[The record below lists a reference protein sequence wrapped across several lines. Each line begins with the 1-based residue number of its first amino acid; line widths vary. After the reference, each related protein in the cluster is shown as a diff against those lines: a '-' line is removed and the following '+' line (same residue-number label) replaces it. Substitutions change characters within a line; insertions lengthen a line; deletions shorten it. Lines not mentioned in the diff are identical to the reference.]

1 MSTVRHTTETGPGG
15 NTKLWGWETRP
26 ALSLLEF
33 LVAVAIVAI
42 LLALLLPAVQ
52 KVRSAASLLR
62 EKNKLRQIALAIHMY
77 ADNHERI
84 GYNSIFVEILP
95 YLERGAYYEKM
106 LPNGPKGK
114 ALWGAEVMPPY
125 LNEDDPSLAI
135 QRIGVASYCINAQ
148 IYKEFNA
155 NRSALIRDGM
165 SNTIEI
171 TTCYANKKV
180 ERSSQDIYRILRS
193 WGMEINIVM
202 PPLPPVVINGANLTA
217 EMRPSAFAN
226 PFYGDVLPGSAEAQ
240 SVTFQPRPKIEEA
253 DPRIPQSPYTHG
265 LLAGLADG
273 SVRMISPQISPQ
285 TFWAAVTPSGGEVLG
300 PDW

>member
-1 MSTVRHTTETGPGG
+1 MSTVRHIRETEPRG

-62 EKNKLRQIALAIHMY
+62 EKNKVKQIALAIHMC
-77 ADNHERI
+77 ADTHDRI

-95 YLERGAYYEKM
+95 YMERGAYYEKM
-106 LPNGPKGK
+106 LPNGPKGE

-125 LNEDDPSLAI
+125 LNEGDPSLAI

-155 NRSALIRDGM
+155 NRSALIRDGT
-165 SNTIEI
+165 SNTMEI
-171 TTCYANKKV
+171 TTVYANIMKQNGQY
-180 ERSSQDIYRILRS
+180 SQHDVKRF
-193 WGMEINIVM
+193 WGFEINFIR
-202 PPLPPVVINGANLTA
+202 PSPPVTINGIQFTF
-217 EMRPSAFAN
+217 EFRPSAFAN

-240 SVTFQPRPKIEEA
+240 SVTFQLRPKIEEA

-273 SVRMISPQISPQ
+273 SVRMIFPQISPQ
-285 TFWAAVTPSGGEVLG
+285 TFWAAVSPNGGEVLG
-300 PDW
+300 SDW

>member
-1 MSTVRHTTETGPGG
+1 MSER
-15 NTKLWGWETRP
+15 RP

-52 KVRSAASLLR
+52 KVRLSASVTR
-62 EKNKLRQIALAIHMY
+62 EKNKVRQIALAIHMY
-77 ADNHERI
+77 ADNHDRI

-95 YLERGAYYEKM
+95 YMERGAYYEKM
-106 LPNGPKGK
+106 LPNGPKGE

-148 IYKEFNA
+148 IYKEFHA

-171 TTCYANKKV
+171 TTCYANKKMK
-180 ERSSQDIYRILRS
+180 RSDQDIYRMLRS
-193 WGMEINIVM
+193 WGMEINIV
-202 PPLPPVVINGANLTA
+202 LPPVPPIDIDGVNMTI
-217 EMRPSAFAN
+217 EMRPAAFAN

-240 SVTFQPRPKIEEA
+240 SVTFQLRPKIEEA

-285 TFWAAVTPSGGEVLG
+285 TFWAAVTPNGGEVLG